1 MHENTL
7 LNVLNSTINRLGK
20 KINILKDFSFK
31 ISIFLPNLLI
41 VLLLIERFEGKYP
54 IVQWQC

>member
-20 KINILKDFSFK
+20 KIDILKDFSFK

-54 IVQWQC
+54 IPQ

>member
-20 KINILKDFSFK
+20 KIDILKDLSFK

-54 IVQWQC
+54 IPQ